1 MLATFCV
8 SIFNTNIFSY
18 APLVIKVVIFFF
30 VQGNMQN
37 MIKARVKSLSS
48 SAIQEL
54 LGGLKKPV
62 RLASQ
67 SPNGFPLIST
77 LWFLY
82 HDDYFWCITQKSTLL
97 RRNLATN
104 QKCAFEI
111 ALGGDAKYKVIRGQG
126 NAVLD
131 LSDGE
136 RVTNLMIARYISDP
150 DGPVACQLRAQIPT
164 EYAIRITPVWVRGQ
178 GWRSQ

>member
-1 MLATFCV
+1 MSA
-8 SIFNTNIFSY
+8 
-18 APLVIKVVIFFF
+18 
-30 VQGNMQN
+30 
-37 MIKARVKSLSS
+37 ARVKSLSS
-48 SAIQEL
+48 SAIKTL
-54 LGGLKKPV
+54 LDDLKRPV

-82 HDDYFWCITQKSTLL
+82 DDNCFWCITQKRTLL
-97 RRNLATN
+97 RRNLAIN

-111 ALGGDAKYKVIRGQG
+111 GLGEDAKYKVVRGQG

-131 LSDGE
+131 LADGE

-150 DGPVACQLRAQIPT
+150 DGPVATQLRAQIPT
-164 EYAIRITPVWVRGQ
+164 EYAIRITPTWVRGQ
-178 GWRSQ
+178 G

>member
-1 MLATFCV
+1 MLTKFCMSV
-8 SIFNTNIFSY
+8 FNTNIFSLV
-18 APLVIKVVIFFF
+18 PLVIKVVIFFF

-37 MIKARVKSLSS
+37 MIKARVKSLTSS
-48 SAIQEL
+48 TIQEL

-111 ALGGDAKYKVIRGQG
+111 ALIMFIAVWPTFADAID
-126 NAVLD
+126 NANRYAVRIK
-131 LSDGE
+131 SS
-136 RVTNLMIARYISDP
+136 IA
-150 DGPVACQLRAQIPT
+150 LLH
-164 EYAIRITPVWVRGQ
+164 E
-178 GWRSQ
+178 

>member
-1 MLATFCV
+1 MR
-8 SIFNTNIFSY
+8 IFNTNLFGEAS
-18 APLVIKVVIFFF
+18 LVIKVVIFIFF
-30 VQGNMQN
+30 QGNMQN
-37 MIKARVKSLSS
+37 MSTTRVKSLPSS
-48 SAIQEL
+48 TIQEL
-54 LGGLKKPV
+54 LRGLKKPV

-97 RRNLATN
+97 CRNLAAN
-104 QKCAFEI
+104 RKCAFEI

-150 DGPVACQLRAQIPT
+150 EGPIARQLRAQIPT
-164 EYAIRITPVWVRGQ
+164 EYAIRIAPIWVRGQ